1 MLDENLE
8 LLGVQL
14 ADIIVLRKDP
24 LADITVLQG
33 GKHLSWV
40 IKDGRIVDL
49 EPRGEML
56 TFQQA
61 AE

>member
-1 MLDENLE
+1 
-8 LLGVQL
+8 
-14 ADIIVLRKDP
+14 
-24 LADITVLQG
+24 
-33 GKHLSWV
+33 V

-49 EPRGEML
+49 EPREDML

>member
-1 MLDENLE
+1 
-8 LLGVQL
+8 
-14 ADIIVLRKDP
+14 
-24 LADITVLQG
+24 VLQG
-33 GKHLSWV
+33 GKHLSRV

-49 EPRGEML
+49 GRPDEML